1 MTRLSTLAQAHARY
15 LPLLTC
21 TYFITTFQIQIWP
34 PSNGEKKKEISM
46 EIVTGA
52 STASLQA
59 IDQVHQDSSL
69 QPIVKTQSL
78 DQKSRYPNKNM
89 INKDVN

>member
-1 MTRLSTLAQAHARY
+1 
-15 LPLLTC
+15 
-21 TYFITTFQIQIWP
+21 
-34 PSNGEKKKEISM
+34 M

-69 QPIVKTQSL
+69 PIVKGHNSL
-78 DQKSRYPNKNM
+78 DPKRIDPNKNM
-89 INKDVN
+89 IHKDVNSGV

>member
-1 MTRLSTLAQAHARY
+1 
-15 LPLLTC
+15 
-21 TYFITTFQIQIWP
+21 
-34 PSNGEKKKEISM
+34 M

-69 QPIVKTQSL
+69 QPTVKGHNSL
-78 DQKSRYPNKNM
+78 DPKRIDPNKNM
-89 INKDVN
+89 IHKDVNSGV

>member
-1 MTRLSTLAQAHARY
+1 
-15 LPLLTC
+15 
-21 TYFITTFQIQIWP
+21 
-34 PSNGEKKKEISM
+34 M

-69 QPIVKTQSL
+69 QLIVKTQSL
-78 DQKSRYPNKNM
+78 DQKSRDPNKNM